1 MVGVV
6 KKVFQIAAA
15 LFVAMGIGCGKKVEE
30 PAKPVAEIK
39 GKPINAPAPMAAA
52 ETNVVVEVAKTNVVV
67 AAENSAGETPV
78 GTGETPVLPTGVVTN
93 GPVKSVVENVSTN
106 AEPEVVDGYLKVG
119 FENLA
124 GFEYVMPDDVPQG
137 QEAPKDQIP
146 PKVKELNAKPVALRG
161 FMLPLKV
168 EKGLVTEMLLM
179 RDQSMCCFGTAP
191 KINEWVSVKMT
202 EKGVKPVM
210 DTPVTM
216 FGKLQVGEMKEN
228 GYLVGIYQ
236 LDGDKMEEN

>member
-1 MVGVV
+1 MRVNRLWT
-6 KKVFQIAAA
+6 FAAA
-15 LFVAMGIGCGKKVEE
+15 LAVAGAIGCGQKVEE

-39 GKPINAPAPMAAA
+39 GKPINAPAPAPEPAP
-52 ETNVVVEVAKTNVVV
+52 ETNIVEAPKTNDVAVV
-67 AAENSAGETPV
+67 AN
-78 GTGETPVLPTGVVTN
+78 VVTN

-106 AEPEVVDGYLKVG
+106 AEPELVNGYYKVG

-124 GFEYVMPDDVPQG
+124 SFEYVMPDDVPQG
-137 QEAPKDQIP
+137 QEPPKDQIP
-146 PKVKELNAKPVALRG
+146 PKVKDLNAKPVALRG

-236 LDGDKMEEN
+236 LDGEKMEEN